1 MEEYNNKGEKVS
13 LKDISIADLYYYD
26 RVVRLVMEYHE
37 NQIKKYDGSFNA
49 EDREV
54 MKIYQNLSNAYLKII
69 NEMDKRILSL
79 E

>member
-1 MEEYNNKGEKVS
+1 MEEYNSEEKNVS
-13 LKDISIADLYYYD
+13 LKDMSIADLYYYD

-69 NEMDKRILSL
+69 NEMDERILSL

>member
-1 MEEYNNKGEKVS
+1 MEEYNNEGKKVS
-13 LKDISIADLYYYD
+13 LKDMSIADLYYYD

-69 NEMDKRILSL
+69 NEMDERILSL

>member
-1 MEEYNNKGEKVS
+1 MEEYNSEEKKVS
-13 LKDISIADLYYYD
+13 LKDMSIADLYYYD

-69 NEMDKRILSL
+69 NEMDERILSL
-79 E
+79 K

>member
-1 MEEYNNKGEKVS
+1 MEEYNSEEKKVS
-13 LKDISIADLYYYD
+13 LKDMSIADLYYYD

>member
-1 MEEYNNKGEKVS
+1 MEEYNSEGKKVS
-13 LKDISIADLYYYD
+13 LKDMSIADLYYYD

-69 NEMDKRILSL
+69 NEMDERILSL
-79 E
+79 K

>member
-1 MEEYNNKGEKVS
+1 MEEYNSEEKKVS
-13 LKDISIADLYYYD
+13 LKDMSIADLYYYD

-69 NEMDKRILSL
+69 NEMDERILSL